1 MRFSRFLLR
10 VLPQSLTSKIILLVF
25 ALVSFSITLGG
36 ILFYTRSVGLIRTQ
50 SETYARNLCLNL
62 SRDLDNYIGEMERIC
77 RIILGNPEIQNILE
91 RRLATGYSDY
101 QYLLDQELAKNL
113 TLSFTS
119 VRDSFIIQLFDE
131 KGYGIYADPDHF
143 MSYQQTLFENP
154 WTLARKDAIDE
165 RRLFIVPAL
174 YSGLTLFSRR
184 PAFYVIRPVKRV
196 SDNRILG
203 YMTVTADSQLLLNI
217 LRRYALTL
225 QDAELRVL
233 SQENVVLLSLKA
245 EEIGLP
251 GASAGRGGAVFHTS
265 AFSSWRTEIR
275 TGQTYGR
282 KELAG
287 TGLFAVCI
295 IGLTAAASLLFAWL
309 FTVYLMRPVQRL
321 TEGMARV
328 GKGDFDINLNE
339 DTVDRDLRQIFLG
352 FNTMVAEIQTLIRTV
367 QEEKLLVKSAQLEA
381 LRYQINPHFLYNT
394 LQTMDA
400 IGEVREVEEVRIIA
414 RSLGKL
420 FRYNIQGASEV
431 YLYEELDQLDNYFS
445 VEQIRFGDKIA
456 WEFLV
461 PPETRECRVLKFIL
475 QPLIENAVVHG
486 FRSMTRRGFVRISVR
501 LWGPDL
507 EIAVE
512 DNGTGMTDD
521 RYRAVIAA
529 LSGAAGD
536 EWSPVT
542 EGFLGILNVH
552 RRIVNYYGTRYGL
565 RYERNRDGPG
575 LTALLLLPAAFRPIP
590 APAVSRSESGG
601 PPGPEGYPTTGS
613 R

>member
-1 MRFSRFLLR
+1 M
-10 VLPQSLTSKIILLVF
+10 
-25 ALVSFSITLGG
+25 
-36 ILFYTRSVGLIRTQ
+36 
-50 SETYARNLCLNL
+50 YARNLCFNL
-62 SRDLDNYIGEMERIC
+62 SRDMDNYIGEMERIC

-91 RRLATGYSDY
+91 RRRSAGYSDY
-101 QYLLDQELAKNL
+101 QYLMDQRIAQNL

-119 VRDSFIIQLFDE
+119 VRDSFVIQLFDE
-131 KGYGIYADPDHF
+131 KGFGIYTNSKHF

-154 WTLARKDAIDE
+154 WTFARKNDIDA

-196 SDNRILG
+196 RDNQILG
-203 YMTVTADSQLLLNI
+203 YMTVTADNQLLLDI
-217 LRRYALTL
+217 LRRYAPPLE
-225 QDAELRVL
+225 DAELRVL
-233 SQENVVLLSLKA
+233 SQENAVLLSLKTS
-245 EEIGLP
+245 EIGLD
-251 GASAGRGGAVFHTS
+251 GRAGGGITVSHTS
-265 AFSSWRTEIR
+265 NFSFWRTEIR
-275 TGQTYGR
+275 TGRLYGQ
-282 KELAG
+282 KEMAE

-321 TEGMARV
+321 TEGMIRV
-328 GKGDFDINLNE
+328 GKGDFNVSLNE
-339 DTVDRDLRQIFLG
+339 DTVDRDLHRIFLG
-352 FNTMVAEIQTLIRTV
+352 FNTMVIEIQTLVRTV

-394 LQTMDA
+394 FQTMDA
-400 IGEVREVEEVRIIA
+400 IGEIREVEEVQIIA

-420 FRYNIQGASEV
+420 FRYNTQGASEV
-431 YLYEELDQLDNYFS
+431 YLYEEIEQMDNYFS
-445 VEQIRFGDKIA
+445 VEKIRFGDKIA

-486 FRSMTRRGFVRISVR
+486 FRSITRKGFVRISVE
-501 LWGPDL
+501 LKGPDL

-512 DNGTGMTDD
+512 DNGTGMEDD
-521 RYRAVIAA
+521 TYEAVNTI
-529 LSGAAGD
+529 LSDSAGD
-536 EWSPVT
+536 GWPPAP

-552 RRIVNYYGTRYGL
+552 RRLVNYYGTRYGL

-575 LTALLLLPAAFRPIP
+575 LTALLLLPAVFRSVP
-590 APAVSRSESGG
+590 AKAANRNESGDRQG
-601 PPGPEGYPTTGS
+601 LKEYPRAAS